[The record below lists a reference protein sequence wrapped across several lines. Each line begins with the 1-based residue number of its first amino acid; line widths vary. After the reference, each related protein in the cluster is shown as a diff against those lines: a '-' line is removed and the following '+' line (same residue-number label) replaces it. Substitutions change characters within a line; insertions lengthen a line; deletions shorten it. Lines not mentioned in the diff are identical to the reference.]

1 MATFLQKF
9 KSSDRPFVH
18 GNADL
23 FSIVMNK
30 RVFGEIDERFKKIK
44 KAENQNKVLVEA
56 ANALVR
62 VGEVYAPYKTDYP
75 LRSKRTI
82 IRPENKPVAQ
92 GGNGFSKLFKR
103 HLSNVS
109 KQNSRKKPKVIDTY
123 RQNVALNE
131 DGSPKVYRD
140 TIREVGYEDRE
151 IFRYRYNNKPSLDV
165 NISKE
170 SQRLEAKLAET
181 NQELTQ
187 MRSKKQAAIKST
199 IASEKEYVRN
209 HPETQRFNNKVAN
222 LKLLY
227 FAGRITR
234 KHYREQREKHRI
246 AQGPLENTLRRHKEA
261 ALKSINDEYAGK
273 LHDLS
278 ETKKSLTKAVK
289 KSYNK
294 HPTADRPPH
303 LKNSYEVISPYY
315 GQVGIRYYVRK
326 KKDDRFKHN
335 SKYDLQEYSGTQYY
349 TPDQNWKRAT
359 PNTGARWFEQA
370 IGLDIP
376 MSGYKKIE
384 TNAKENYAYVIK
396 AYKDALTEQLKK
408 H

>member
-18 GNADL
+18 GSTNL
-23 FSIVMNK
+23 FSLVMNK

-44 KAENQNKVLVEA
+44 KVENQNKVLVKA
-56 ANALVR
+56 AQAIIDE
-62 VGEVYAPYKTDYP
+62 GAEYAPYKTDYP

-82 IRPENKPVAQ
+82 IRHENKPVAQ
-92 GGNGFSKLFKR
+92 GGNNFSKLFKR
-103 HLSNVS
+103 HLSNTS

-123 RQNVALNE
+123 RQNVALND
-131 DGSPKVYRD
+131 DGTPAISRRKVGERD
-140 TIREVGYEDRE
+140 V
-151 IFRYRYNNKPSLDV
+151 FRYTYNNNKPSLDV

-170 SQRLEAKLAET
+170 SQRLETKLAEA
-181 NQELTQ
+181 NQELNQ
-187 MRSKKQAAIKST
+187 MRSKKRAAIKSA
-199 IASEKEYVRN
+199 IASEKQYVIH
-209 HPETQRFNNKVAN
+209 HPETRRYKDKVAN
-222 LKLLY
+222 LRLLY
-227 FAGRITR
+227 YKGGLTR
-234 KHYREQREKHRI
+234 KQYHKQMEHHRI
-246 AQGPLENTLRRHKEA
+246 AHVPLENTLRMHKDA
-261 ALKSINDEYAGK
+261 TLKSVNDEYAGK
-273 LHDLS
+273 LHDLAES
-278 ETKKSLTKAVK
+278 KKSLTKAVK

-294 HPTADRPPH
+294 NPTADRPPH
-303 LKNSYEVISPYY
+303 LKASYELISPYY

-370 IGLDIP
+370 LGIDIP
-376 MSGYKKIE
+376 MSGYKKID
-384 TNAKENYAYVIK
+384 TDPKENYANVIK

>member
-9 KSSDRPFVH
+9 KSSNRPFVR
-18 GNADL
+18 GNANL

-44 KAENQNKVLVEA
+44 KAENQNKILVKA
-56 ANALVR
+56 AQAIIDE
-62 VGEVYAPYKTDYP
+62 GAEYAPYKTDYP

-82 IRPENKPVAQ
+82 IKPENKPVAQ
-92 GGNGFSKLFKR
+92 GGNSFSKLFKR
-103 HLSNVS
+103 HLSNIS

-123 RQNVALNE
+123 RQNVALND
-131 DGSPKVYRD
+131 DGTPKISRQTVQDDYGDRD
-140 TIREVGYEDRE
+140 V
-151 IFRYRYNNKPSLDV
+151 FRYTYNNKPSLDV

-181 NQELTQ
+181 NEELTQ
-187 MRSKKQAAIKST
+187 MRSKKQAAIKSA
-199 IASEKEYVRN
+199 IASEKEYVRK
-209 HPETQRFNNKVAN
+209 HPETQRYRNKVAN
-222 LKLLY
+222 LRLHY
-227 FAGRITR
+227 YAGEITK
-234 KHYREQREKHRI
+234 KHYREQMNHHKI
-246 AQGPLENTLRRHKEA
+246 AHVPLENTLKMHKDA
-261 ALKSINDEYAGK
+261 TLKSVNDEYAGK

-294 HPTADRPPH
+294 NPTADRPPH
-303 LKNSYEVISPYY
+303 LKDSYELISPYY

-326 KKDDRFKHN
+326 KRDDRFKHN
-335 SKYDLQEYSGTQYY
+335 SKYDLQEYSGIQYY

-370 IGLDIP
+370 LGIDIP
-376 MSGYKKIE
+376 MSGYKKIN
-384 TNAKENYAYVIK
+384 TNTKENYANVIK

-408 H
+408 Y